1 MKECLRQRNVF
12 SGLQRAS
19 HNQDPPRDG
28 ILEEVLTEKERTR
41 AQTRKLQHWK
51 ALGQRCGHSLGPC
64 RNWLKPENQLT
75 ATDMLQ
81 VSAWMWP
88 RHSLF
93 TKLYE
98 SLKSVVKAMAGEG
111 PIAQCVLAAP
121 SKGRGFESLQERW
134 ENFLLQGQLS
144 QCADSYFGIRS
155 TPVLPPQWHVSKRS
169 RSFCQKW
176 QVAVYS

>member
-41 AQTRKLQHWK
+41 AKTWKLQHWE
-51 ALGQRCGHSLGPC
+51 AICHSFGPC
-64 RNWLKPENQLT
+64 RNRLTEAEKDQLT

-98 SLKSVVKAMAGEG
+98 SLKSVVKAKGAG
-111 PIAQCVLAAP
+111 IAESVVGGAGGSCHRKVAG
-121 SKGRGFESLQERW
+121 SNFCTRSGGRIFFSRV
-134 ENFLLQGQLS
+134 NFLSVLILIS
-144 QCADSYFGIRS
+144 VSVPPPCYRRS
-155 TPVLPPQWHVSKRS
+155 SM
-169 RSFCQKW
+169 
-176 QVAVYS
+176 